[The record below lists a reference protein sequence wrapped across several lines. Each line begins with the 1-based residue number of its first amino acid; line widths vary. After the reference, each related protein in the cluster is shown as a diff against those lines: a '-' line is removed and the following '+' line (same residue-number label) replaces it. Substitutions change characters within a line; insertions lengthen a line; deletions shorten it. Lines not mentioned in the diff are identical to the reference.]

1 MISSE
6 NHDNIN
12 DMSTS
17 SPASRVKGPI
27 GLVMTGGTIASEVNS
42 GIADVSAG
50 PEMGLVQ
57 TAAAAGTEIRVAHAM
72 SKLSENMQPDDW
84 ISIAQAVRRL
94 VDKEQVEGVL
104 ILHGT
109 DTMGFTSA
117 ALSFLLA
124 DLDLPIV
131 LTGANVPPLEPQSDA
146 ETNIKDA
153 VFALSSLKSNG
164 MTGTFVC
171 FSGVP
176 DQPSQLL
183 AGVNVRKS
191 IAAGRAYESVNRG
204 PIASVSCQSFE
215 LQGDMPP
222 HHPIPDANLRIDPA
236 VRFLRVLPGVNFA
249 IEADT
254 TVKNGYRGV
263 VIELYPG
270 WTGPVNTREHSLAF
284 FIDQVARAGAVVA
297 MTVPH
302 ASTHG
307 YEYASE
313 SVLRNSSAVVLER
326 ALPETAYVK
335 LMWALA
341 QYSEPARVQ
350 ELMRKNIAGEL
361 GNPGQS
367 GDTKDTTA
375 A

>member
-1 MISSE
+1 
-6 NHDNIN
+6 
-12 DMSTS
+12 
-17 SPASRVKGPI
+17 
-27 GLVMTGGTIASEVNS
+27 MTGGTIASEVNS
-42 GIADVSAG
+42 GIADVSTG
-50 PEMGLVQ
+50 PEMTLVQ

-72 SKLSENMQPDDW
+72 SKLSENMQPEDW
-84 ISIAQAVRRL
+84 VSIAVAVRQL
-94 VDKEQVEGVL
+94 VDAEHVGGVL

-124 DLDLPIV
+124 DLDLPVV
-131 LTGANVPPLEPQSDA
+131 LTGANVPPLEPGSDA

-153 VFALSSLKSNG
+153 VFALSSLKSTG
-164 MTGTFVC
+164 MPGTYVC

-176 DQPSQLL
+176 GKPSQLL

-204 PIASVSCQSFE
+204 PIASVSAGSFQ
-215 LQGDMPP
+215 LLGQMSPR
-222 HHPIPDANLRIDPA
+222 HPLAEARLEVDPT

-249 IEADT
+249 TEAQI
-254 TVKNGYRGV
+254 TVSNGYRGV

-270 WTGPVNTREHSLAF
+270 WTGPVNSPDHSLAF
-284 FIDQVARAGAVVA
+284 FIDQVVRAGAVVA
-297 MTVPH
+297 ITVPH

-313 SVLRNSSAVVLER
+313 SVLRNSGAVVLER

-341 QYSEPARVQ
+341 QYSEPARVR
-350 ELMRKNIAGEL
+350 ELMRTNIAGEL
-361 GNPGQS
+361 GDPQESSN
-367 GDTKDTTA
+367 TKDTTA